1 MEDLILG
8 NGRELFR
15 SHHNQWKVQQLQ
27 RDRQKVMFQDLE
39 LKKVVRETGLVEWF
53 GCRRDTPRCFGS
65 VIDDMPQYLWEG
77 KWTPPCCLGII
88 ILYNSLSYVMWFDK
102 WDNLIKGQ

>member
-8 NGRELFR
+8 NGRDLFR

-27 RDRQKVMFQDLE
+27 RDRQKIMFQGLD
-39 LKKVVRETGLVEWF
+39 LKKVVRETGVVEWF

-65 VIDDMPQYLWEG
+65 VIDDMPQYIWEG
-77 KWTPPCCLGII
+77 KWTPPCCLG
-88 ILYNSLSYVMWFDK
+88 
-102 WDNLIKGQ
+102 